1 MRIED
6 LSQEVKDK
14 VKQLDNAPADQK
26 AEAIMQSIEMID
38 EAMHADLIQQVVAE
52 AERASRDAD
61 YKRQLGLRNLS
72 QKKKRNS
79 TRTLRI
85 SSRRSQQTGST
96 SFRQR
101 LLIVHWM
108 MLRKHRQS

>member
-14 VKQLDNAPADQK
+14 VKQLLDNAPADQK

-38 EAMHADLIQQVVAE
+38 EAMHADLIKQVVAE

-72 QKKKRNS
+72 QKEKKFYENFKDIKQAFTAKPDRHHS
-79 TRTLRI
+79 DRDY
-85 SSRRSQQTGST
+85 
-96 SFRQR
+96 
-101 LLIVHWM
+101 
-108 MLRKHRQS
+108 

>member
-14 VKQLDNAPADQK
+14 VKQLLDNAPADQK

-38 EAMHADLIQQVVAE
+38 EAMHADLIKQVVE
-52 AERASRDAD
+52 MQITRDSLD
-61 YKRQLGLRNLS
+61 SVTCLR
-72 QKKKRNS
+72 KKRNS
-79 TRTLRI
+79 TRILRT
-85 SSRRSQQTGST
+85 SSRRSQQTRST

>member
-14 VKQLDNAPADQK
+14 VKQLLDSAPAEEK
-26 AEAIMQSIEMID
+26 AEAIMQSIEMIN
-38 EAMHADLIQQVVAE
+38 EAAHADLIQQVVAE
-52 AERASRDAD
+52 AERASSTRANSDLETFRR
-61 YKRQLGLRNLS
+61 KR
-72 QKKKRNS
+72 RNS
-79 TRTLRI
+79 TRTLRT
-85 SSRRSQQTGST
+85 SSRRSQQTRST

>member
-14 VKQLDNAPADQK
+14 VKQLLDNAPADQK

-52 AERASRDAD
+52 DETRANSDLETFRR
-61 YKRQLGLRNLS
+61 KR
-72 QKKKRNS
+72 RNS

-85 SSRRSQQTGST
+85 SSRRSQQTRST